1 MTSPVVW
8 YLNRATGIVALVL
21 MTATVVLGVMVQ
33 RQQRLPGLP
42 RFGVVALH
50 RSVSLVSAAFLAVHV
65 VLAVADTYVSIG
77 WLAVVV
83 PFTSAWR
90 PLPVALGTLA
100 VDLIVLVVLTSLVR
114 GRIPVRLWRVVHW
127 TSYLLWPL
135 AFVHGI
141 SAGTDLGGG
150 WLLAVVLG
158 CAAAATWC
166 SIAALGARRATPPP
180 AERAAA
186 ALTAASDA
194 LVTGTPVGVFRNG

>member
-42 RFGVVALH
+42 RFGAVALH

-100 VDLIVLVVLTSLVR
+100 VDLLVLVVLTSLVR
-114 GRIPVRLWRVVHW
+114 GRIPVRLWRIVHW

-135 AFVHGI
+135 AFVHGLT
-141 SAGTDLGGG
+141 AGTDMHSRV
-150 WLLAVVLG
+150 LLLVVVGCAVVFVG
-158 CAAAATWC
+158 STAIAWSGRRTRAADRAPAAVAAATG
-166 SIAALGARRATPPP
+166 ALRR
-180 AERAAA
+180 
-186 ALTAASDA
+186 
-194 LVTGTPVGVFRNG
+194 GTRVDVFRNR